1 VELGCAIEYESA
13 HERECN
19 ERDSLA
25 EMMSKSRLDTSG
37 DVRELKKD
45 ESEVEHSRSG
55 LCNIAEL
62 DCPEE
67 GDHSTKA

>member
-1 VELGCAIEYESA
+1 
-13 HERECN
+13 
-19 ERDSLA
+19 
-25 EMMSKSRLDTSG
+25 MMSKSRLDTSG